1 MKKITLYGVECW
13 VSDYIMLECGNTGR
27 YISMNKEGANKELVA
42 YTLAG
47 ELIENPKPL
56 IK

>member
-1 MKKITLYGVECW
+1 MKKVTLYGIECW

-42 YTLAG
+42 YTESG